1 VKEQRKEVNPQLKLH
16 NKESNMTKRDWKES
30 NRNTKRIVNE
40 VHVPEAW
47 TEGTT
52 EVSVDAFM
60 QDRGL
65 LDSLDLRLLQDQ
77 ICTDD
82 GDDLLYDDEVNESV
96 AVVAILRS
104 EQFQSGM
111 HTLTEEE
118 FLLECQQDRH
128 YVELG
133 EQVYN

>member
-1 VKEQRKEVNPQLKLH
+1 
-16 NKESNMTKRDWKES
+16 MGKRDWKEL
-30 NRNTKRIVNE
+30 NRNYRNTKRVVHE
-40 VHVPEAW
+40 VGVPNAW
-47 TEGTT
+47 TDGAT

-65 LDSLDLRLLQDQ
+65 LDSLDMRLLQDQ
-77 ICTDD
+77 ICTDE
-82 GDDLLYDDEVNESV
+82 DDVLYADEVNES
-96 AVVAILRS
+96 
-104 EQFQSGM
+104 GM
-111 HTLTEEE
+111 HVMTEEE

>member
-1 VKEQRKEVNPQLKLH
+1 MWYNVITVRNEIKETNPQLKLH
-16 NKESNMTKRDWKES
+16 NKESNMTKKAAVFYRDNRKSIVHEVSVKE
-30 NRNTKRIVNE
+30 TG
-40 VHVPEAW
+40 
-47 TEGTT
+47 GTT
-52 EVSVDAFM
+52 EVSVEAFM

-77 ICTDD
+77 LGSLDA
-82 GDDLLYDDEVNESV
+82 GDDEVESDEVNE
-96 AVVAILRS
+96 
-104 EQFQSGM
+104 SGM

-128 YVELG
+128 YAELG

>member
-1 VKEQRKEVNPQLKLH
+1 
-16 NKESNMTKRDWKES
+16 MTKRDWKES

>member
-1 VKEQRKEVNPQLKLH
+1 
-16 NKESNMTKRDWKES
+16 MTKKAAVFY
-30 NRNTKRIVNE
+30 RNNKKRIV
-40 VHVPEAW
+40 H
-47 TEGTT
+47 
-52 EVSVDAFM
+52 EVSVKGMGGATEVGVDQFM

-65 LDSLDLRLLQDQ
+65 LDSLDLRLMQDQ
-77 ICTDD
+77 ICTDE
-82 GDDLLYDDEVNESV
+82 DDVLYADEVNE
-96 AVVAILRS
+96 
-104 EQFQSGM
+104 SGM